1 MTDRTLTCAGNL
13 FQGICICAR
22 AGIASCDHKS
32 RLESLDFH
40 AESIPIHSP
49 LLREY
54 YLVSF
59 PPLTYMLKFS
69 RFPGLTSCLRVKK
82 IHTRAAWSRVTPLLK
97 KMFNVA
103 HVQHHQDTC
112 VNGTNAA
119 LKTWKHENVTPEW
132 HAPKKNKR
140 HWSKHAS
147 KNNPKEQCAFN
158 FLLDHRIL
166 QFTML
171 NQPFTV
177 VRAETSITGSCVVHT
192 TASHQ
197 RKWQILRRW
206 KLLSRQW
213 QANFADRNQQIPL
226 PPLAMHVDAWTSC
239 TWPQRYVHKH
249 DIGLCGWS
257 FRRFTYGWTWR

>member
-40 AESIPIHSP
+40 AEPIPIHSP

-69 RFPGLTSCLRVKK
+69 RFSGLTSCLRVKK
-82 IHTRAAWSRVTPLLK
+82 KHTGAAWSHVTSLLK

-112 VNGTNAA
+112 VNATNAA
-119 LKTWKHENVTPEW
+119 LKHENTKTWHLSDTPRR
-132 HAPKKNKR
+132 KNKR
-140 HWSKHAS
+140 HWSKHAFR
-147 KNNPKEQCAFN
+147 NNPKEQYAFN
-158 FLLDHRIL
+158 FLLVHWIL

-171 NQPFTV
+171 
-177 VRAETSITGSCVVHT
+177 IT
-192 TASHQ
+192 
-197 RKWQILRRW
+197 LRCTLHRCSSRDIHHW
-206 KLLSRQW
+206 KLCCSYNCKPSTKV
-213 QANFADRNQQIPL
+213 ANIQMVKIYCQDSGRRTLLTVIKKS
-226 PPLAMHVDAWTSC
+226 TSH
-239 TWPQRYVHKH
+239 P
-249 DIGLCGWS
+249 
-257 FRRFTYGWTWR
+257 